1 MHFSSTPLA
10 SLPTKKKKVLKA
22 LLHFSRYS
30 LWVLRGWGRG
40 LGERVWEGGRGHRP
54 RLGILSSRGVPG
66 LPTAG
71 EPRRQGSPHSL
82 PPSLPQQDR
91 PAGIPIRAVIAPTR
105 REMPTFRS
113 LQNQA
118 VGSCPEKR
126 DEARGLDT
134 LPAPGPCTFPSSLLS
149 PGLSRRDGPPCR
161 APHRPTVA
169 VPGPATR
176 PPLSP
181 WLAPALVAVEFPQPI
196 APPAREAALGSWQPQ
211 ILGAETEA
219 EGGAPGARGRR
230 GECGARDARG
240 PPPPAADPGIPGQG
254 QTGRGRAETAG
265 HPSPLPHLA
274 PPAQL
279 CSRVLDPT
287 RPHQTPPDPPVTS
300 ATAAPANPQ
309 PSEISLAEHWSSLR
323 GGGSLKRVWGPR
335 GVADAGWRVS
345 QGGRGCPPARPP
357 HPLCLFFFP
366 HFPSPLQDVGVGG
379 GGSGR
384 EHLF

>member
-1 MHFSSTPLA
+1 M
-10 SLPTKKKKVLKA
+10 
-22 LLHFSRYS
+22 
-30 LWVLRGWGRG
+30 
-40 LGERVWEGGRGHRP
+40 WEGGRGHRP

-66 LPTAG
+66 LPAAG

-149 PGLSRRDGPPCR
+149 PGLSRRNGPPCR

-169 VPGPATR
+169 VPGP
-176 PPLSP
+176 
-181 WLAPALVAVEFPQPI
+181 Q
-196 APPAREAALGSWQPQ
+196 PPACLSHLGSRPRWWQWSSRSPSRLRPGKLLSGAGSRRSWGRRRRRRVARLEREAGE
-211 ILGAETEA
+211 GA
-219 EGGAPGARGRR
+219 
-230 GECGARDARG
+230 CGARDARG

-265 HPSPLPHLA
+265 HPLPLPHLA

-287 RPHQTPPDPPVTS
+287 RPHQT
-300 ATAAPANPQ
+300 
-309 PSEISLAEHWSSLR
+309 H
-323 GGGSLKRVWGPR
+323 
-335 GVADAGWRVS
+335 
-345 QGGRGCPPARPP
+345 
-357 HPLCLFFFP
+357 
-366 HFPSPLQDVGVGG
+366 PSPRQPRRRPIRSLLR
-379 GGSGR
+379 SPWLSIGR
-384 EHLF
+384 R